1 MVLAVALRAPLQFQG
16 ETSFSEQPPAPL
28 PTEAALLALPAPP
41 ASPAPL
47 APPALP
53 SPPPAAWAAPLPPL
67 ASRPLGSS
75 EHRAEGPPP
84 TGASERLARRS
95 AA

>member
-1 MVLAVALRAPLQFQG
+1 MPPSATRLPCPRAPPQD
-16 ETSFSEQPPAPL
+16 P
-28 PTEAALLALPAPP
+28 
-41 ASPAPL
+41 

-67 ASRPLGSS
+67 ASRPPGSS